1 MHPTQAPQAA
11 TDAEP
16 PKHAGDD
23 ACERVKQVL
32 DRAGFDT
39 STPAEDGLRVWTA
52 AEGVL
57 VGWVA
62 REVLR
67 PTVQIHGHE
76 DDIGRLTSLTGLHAA
91 LRTALAVILREAGLD
106 ASVHGEHLVV
116 VRPADARPPEGG
128 VGASA

>member
-1 MHPTQAPQAA
+1 MHPTQAA

-16 PKHAGDD
+16 PKHGSDD
-23 ACERVKQVL
+23 ECERVKQVL

-39 STPAEDGLRVWTA
+39 STPTEDGLRVWTA
-52 AEGVL
+52 AEGVM

-67 PTVQIHGHE
+67 PTVRIHGHE
-76 DDIGRLTSLTGLHAA
+76 DDIGQLTSLTGLHKA

-116 VRPADARPPEGG
+116 VRTAAARPPEGG
-128 VGASA
+128 GGTPG

>member
-1 MHPTQAPQAA
+1 MHPTQAA

-16 PKHAGDD
+16 PEDGGDD
-23 ACERVKQVL
+23 ECERVRRVL
-32 DRAGFDT
+32 ARAGFDT
-39 STPAEDGLRVWTA
+39 STPTEDGLRVWTA
-52 AEGVL
+52 AEGVM

-76 DDIGRLTSLTGLHAA
+76 DDIGRLTSLTGLHQA

-116 VRPADARPPEGG
+116 VRPADTGQDP
-128 VGASA
+128 ASASRGRTP

>member
-1 MHPTQAPQAA
+1 MHPTQAA
-11 TDAEP
+11 TDAELP
-16 PKHAGDD
+16 EDGGDD
-23 ACERVKQVL
+23 ECERVRRVL

-39 STPAEDGLRVWTA
+39 STPTEDGLRVWTA
-52 AEGVL
+52 AEGVM

-76 DDIGRLTSLTGLHAA
+76 DDIGRLTSLTGLHKA

-116 VRPADARPPEGG
+116 VRPADTGQDP
-128 VGASA
+128 ASASRGRTP

>member
-1 MHPTQAPQAA
+1 MHPTQAAA
-11 TDAEP
+11 DAEP
-16 PKHAGDD
+16 PTHGGDD
-23 ACERVKQVL
+23 ECERVKQVL

-39 STPAEDGLRVWTA
+39 SPPTEDGLRVWTA
-52 AEGVL
+52 AEGVM

-76 DDIGRLTSLTGLHAA
+76 DDIGRLTSLTGLHKA

-116 VRPADARPPEGG
+116 VRPSDDRQPEGG
-128 VGASA
+128 GGTPG